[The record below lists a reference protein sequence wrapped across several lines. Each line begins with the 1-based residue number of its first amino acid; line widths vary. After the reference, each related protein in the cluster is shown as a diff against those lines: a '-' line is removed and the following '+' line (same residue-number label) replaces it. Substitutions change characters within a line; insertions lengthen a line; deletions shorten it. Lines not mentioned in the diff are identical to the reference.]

1 MKNGYINRTAQE
13 TPKAA
18 NPERSHED
26 AEYLTTDEACEMARV
41 SRWTIYRW
49 RMMKDSNG
57 KYLFLWGKL
66 SSGKNSPVR
75 INRASFKAFLE
86 TKMQNADKEGGESK

>member
-1 MKNGYINRTAQE
+1 MKNGDINQVAPATNKDR
-13 TPKAA
+13 PHKD
-18 NPERSHED
+18 S
-26 AEYLTTDEACEMARV
+26 EYLTTDEACEMARV
-41 SRWTIYRW
+41 SRWTLYRW

-57 KYLFLWGKL
+57 NYLFLWGKL

-86 TKMQNADKEGGESK
+86 TKMQYAHQEGGESK